1 MEGSVRLIPK
11 HSEVFMGF
19 SDVLLNIVLPLV
31 CGLALFLYGMDVM
44 GDALKRSAGNQL
56 KAILGKLT
64 SNPFKGFL
72 LGLGVTCIIQSS
84 SATTV
89 MVVGFVTS
97 GTMTLAQS
105 VGVIMGAN
113 VGTAITSWLTGLS
126 GIEGATTALAWL
138 KPDAWMPILALIGI
152 GLLLFTKRGKK
163 RDIGIILLGFA
174 VLMVGMDLMSG
185 AVAPLKTNEEFKNL
199 FIMFKNPVLGLLA
212 GVVLTAIVQS
222 SSASVGILQ
231 SLTVTGAITC
241 GMTVPIVMGQSIGTC
256 VTALISS
263 ISANRNGKRAAIIH
277 LAFNILSAA
286 VWLTVFLIVEAL
298 VDITAFTEQTVGMF
312 GVAGIYTCFK
322 LLAVLLFAPMTRV
335 LEKIAY
341 IIVPEKDGEQAT
353 GKLLDARL
361 MTTPSVAVE
370 RATEVTGIMARS
382 ALRAMQLSL
391 DMLENYDPKVADEIR
406 ALEGRCDNDEDE
418 LGSYLVQVSACN
430 AEEEDSHQ
438 ITKLLH
444 LIGDFERLSDHAVN
458 ILESAEEIREKKVS
472 FSEDA
477 NRELAVMRSAIR
489 EIIDMATNAFIHNDL
504 TAAGMIEPLEEV
516 VDDLRDTIKRNHIL
530 RLQKSACTI
539 ELGFVLN
546 DLLTNFERVADH
558 CPNIGGCV
566 VEIGAHNTLDLHRYI
581 AEVKGDPE
589 LFQQKYREYSEKY
602 AI

>member
-1 MEGSVRLIPK
+1 
-11 HSEVFMGF
+11 MGF
-19 SDVLLNIVLPLV
+19 SELMLDILLPLI

-72 LGLGVTCIIQSS
+72 LGLGVTAIIQSS

-113 VGTAITSWLTGLS
+113 VGTAVTSWLTGLS
-126 GIEGATTALAWL
+126 GIGSSASEALSFLDWV

-152 GLLLFTKRGKK
+152 CLTMFAKRGRK
-163 RDIGIILLGFA
+163 RDIGFILLGFA

-185 AVAPLKTNEEFKNL
+185 AVSPLRENEAFKNL

-256 VTALISS
+256 VTAMISA
-263 ISANRNGKRAAIIH
+263 ISANRNGKRAAIVH
-277 LAFNILSAA
+277 LAFNIISAA
-286 VWLTVFLIVEAL
+286 VWLTVFLIVKAIF
-298 VDITAFTEQTVGMF
+298 DISFFTEQTVGMM
-312 GVAGIYTCFK
+312 GVAAIYTTFK
-322 LLAVLLFAPMTRV
+322 FLAVLLFAPLTRV

-341 IIVPEKDGEQAT
+341 LILPEKEDEAGT
-353 GKLLDARL
+353 SKLLDTRL
-361 MTTPSVAVE
+361 MTSPTVAVE
-370 RATEVTGIMARS
+370 RATEVTCNMARS

-391 DMLENYDPKVADEIR
+391 DMLENYDAKVADEIR
-406 ALEGRCDNDEDE
+406 ELEGRCDNDEDE
-418 LGSYLVQVSACN
+418 LGSYLVQVATCN
-430 AEEEDSHQ
+430 SEEEDSHQ

-458 ILESAEEIREKKVS
+458 ILESAEEIREKKVT
-472 FSEDA
+472 FSEEA
-477 NRELAVMRSAIR
+477 KGEIAVMRDAIR
-489 EIIDMATNAFIHNDL
+489 EIIAMATDAFIRNDVSL
-504 TAAGMIEPLEEV
+504 AAMIEPLEEV
-516 VDDLRDTIKRNHIL
+516 VDDLRDVIKRNHIL
-530 RLQKSACTI
+530 RLQKNACTI

-558 CPNIGGCV
+558 CSNIGSCV
-566 VEIGAHNTLDLHRYI
+566 VEINSHNDLNLHRYI

-589 LFQQKYREYSEKY
+589 LFQQRYKEYSRKY